1 MNKQQL
7 LEFIEK
13 KGNQRKVKAHENVVF
28 QTNDWAN
35 TNGLLN
41 ALAQQK
47 TGILAQERA
56 AFINMRSQNEQEKV
70 VEQQAVEEIKNK
82 TANKKRELEAER
94 ASG

>member
-35 TNGLLN
+35 TNGLV
-41 ALAQQK
+41 
-47 TGILAQERA
+47 
-56 AFINMRSQNEQEKV
+56 NMLSQM
-70 VEQQAVEEIKNK
+70 
-82 TANKKRELEAER
+82 R
-94 ASG
+94 